1 MQITALL
8 HPFGRRGTGSA
19 PSLYDVVA
27 HADALPRST
36 PRVEI
41 VAAEA
46 ITGTTRHPS
55 TLTADFLP
63 SADQRTT
70 HWRHDFSR
78 IQRALEELTVLPPV
92 ELLKV
97 GERYFVVD
105 GHKRVAAAR
114 RVGAVLDAI
123 VVELYPPPADGFE
136 LRQRTAQ
143 PRCA

>member
-1 MQITALL
+1 MQIRGLA
-8 HPFGRRGTGSA
+8 HRFGRRYAGRA

-27 HADALPRST
+27 HADALPRSM

-41 VAAEA
+41 VPAEA

-63 SADQRTT
+63 SPEQRTT

-78 IQRALEELTVLPPV
+78 ILRGLEELTVLPPV

-114 RVGAVLDAI
+114 RVGGAVDAI
-123 VVELYPPPADGFE
+123 VVELHPPRADGFE
-136 LRQRTAQ
+136 RVSGA
-143 PRCA
+143 PVPCV